1 MKEEKHVDYKLIFHL
16 IINLEKIKS
25 INEPMSLLLQLLFR
39 ENVEILDKLSNINPS
54 TNYFYCGNDKFNNY
68 KQNISVSGSR
78 AGLET
83 GQHVDDFIISVYTK
97 CKYSI
102 LIKPDYWS

>member
-1 MKEEKHVDYKLIFHL
+1 MKEEKHVDYKLIFYL

-68 KQNISVSGSR
+68 K
-78 AGLET
+78 
-83 GQHVDDFIISVYTK
+83 
-97 CKYSI
+97 
-102 LIKPDYWS
+102 